1 MADEKWE
8 DKKWEDEKWMR
19 RAALGDTLAF
29 GRIVQA
35 HQDRLLRFATRMLG
49 GDRDAAQDA
58 VQEAFLRLWR
68 ARTRYQSDGKLPTYL
83 LRVVHNICLD
93 HHRAYRPTAP
103 LQAADG
109 LSGGMTDDPHSD
121 CQTRA
126 LADAV
131 RRAVLELPEAQRAVF
146 ILSHYEELSYREIAT
161 VMECP
166 VGTVASR
173 KAQAVETL
181 RRRLGAWQQEE
192 TSP

>member
-1 MADEKWE
+1 MDDEKWI
-8 DKKWEDEKWMR
+8 R
-19 RAALGDTLAF
+19 RAAQGDTLAF

-68 ARTRYQSDGKLPTYL
+68 ARSRYRPDGKLLTYL
-83 LRVVHNICLD
+83 LRIVHNICLD

-103 LQAADG
+103 LQVADEMPDG
-109 LSGGMTDDPHSD
+109 IAGDPQYD

-131 RRAVLELPEAQRAVF
+131 RRAVLELPEVQRAVF
-146 ILSHYEELSYREIAT
+146 ILSHYEELSYREIAA